1 MATVDMAEPQPL
13 AATTIVVTRPA
24 HQAGPLCRLIEAQ
37 GGTAINFPSMEIETS
52 HQPQPFLQRLEQ
64 FDIAIF
70 ISANAVEYAALHMP
84 AALPPQLI
92 VAAVGKQTATLLQQ
106 QYQRPILA
114 PTAGADSEALLALP
128 ELQQVEGSRVLIV
141 RGEGGRELLAEALSQ
156 RGASVE
162 YAEVYRRVRPKRD
175 LGALQNHGPIDL
187 ITATS
192 NASLQNLYDM
202 ASAPQRRWLLQLPLV
217 VIGQRCAA
225 LAQQLGFQ
233 MPANV
238 AAEISDTG
246 LLQAMLHWRR
256 QYPNH

>member
-1 MATVDMAEPQPL
+1 
-13 AATTIVVTRPA
+13 
-24 HQAGPLCRLIEAQ
+24 
-37 GGTAINFPSMEIETS
+37 
-52 HQPQPFLQRLEQ
+52 
-64 FDIAIF
+64 
-70 ISANAVEYAALHMP
+70 P

-114 PTAGADSEALLALP
+114 PSAGADSEALLALA

-162 YAEVYRRVRPKRD
+162 YAEVYRRIRPERD

-233 MPANV
+233 TPANV

-246 LLQAMLHWRR
+246 LLQAMLNWRR